1 MRLRGDGGG
10 GIGLGE
16 PTGAGKPSDTV
27 RRDRHKDLGAERGP
41 EPVRLPT
48 RDSEVTEQI
57 QRPRHRQEESQQ
69 GGISTLRDLDNVV
82 RTQRI
87 GVRHG

>member
-1 MRLRGDGGG
+1 MRPRGDGEGG
-10 GIGLGE
+10 VGLGE

-48 RDSEVTEQI
+48 RGRE
-57 QRPRHRQEESQQ
+57 RFEE
-69 GGISTLRDLDNVV
+69 GR
-82 RTQRI
+82 
-87 GVRHG
+87 